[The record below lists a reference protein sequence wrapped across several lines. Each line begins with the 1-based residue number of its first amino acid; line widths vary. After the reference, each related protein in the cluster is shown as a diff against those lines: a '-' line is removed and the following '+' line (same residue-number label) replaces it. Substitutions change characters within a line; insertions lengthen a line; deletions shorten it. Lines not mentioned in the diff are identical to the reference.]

1 MFTIGPRA
9 AAGIFYALQGVCFG
23 SWGSRIATIQD
34 RLDLSHQLLGL
45 ILLTLPVGSLAV
57 TPVSGSWV
65 ARFGSQRVLVWAT
78 VAYVTTLLGISFAAT
93 KWQLVLILIAF
104 GASGTVMNI
113 AVNSQGV
120 AVENHIQKSVMAS
133 FHGMWSLAGFLSALF
148 EVLCVNLGLSCTTH
162 YLLVMALVLLT
173 VAAARPHLLTDVPAV
188 RGGPKLRRK
197 PDRQLAELG
206 AVALCAMICEGTMF
220 DWSGIY
226 FQEIVQAPAAW
237 SGLGYAAFMGTMAS
251 GRFLADRFVGTYGW
265 VAIVRFSGGLIAC
278 GLLLS
283 AAVPY
288 LPMATLGFMMVGA
301 GTSSIVPLVYG
312 QAGKSKTLTPS
323 MALSAVSTI
332 GFLGFLLGPPVIGI
346 FAHYTNLRWSFA
358 LIALMGLAVA
368 KVVQRFAA
376 PLPAPPPMHV
386 PVTEAS

>member
-9 AAGIFYALQGVCFG
+9 AAGIFFALQGVVFA

-34 RLDLSHQLLGL
+34 QLDLSHQMLGL
-45 ILLTLPVGSLAV
+45 ILLTLPIGSLAV
-57 TPVSGSWV
+57 TPLSGSWV
-65 ARFGSQRVLVWAT
+65 AHFGSQRVLVWAA
-78 VAYVTTLLGISFAAT
+78 VAYVSTLVGISFT
-93 KWQLVLILIAF
+93 TTTMQLVFILIAF

-120 AVENHIQKSVMAS
+120 AVETHIRKSIMAS
-133 FHGMWSLAGFLSALF
+133 FHGLWSLAGFASASFGMVCVSLSLT
-148 EVLCVNLGLSCTTH
+148 CTTH
-162 YLLVMALVLLT
+162 YLMILALVLAT
-173 VAAARPHLLTDVPAV
+173 VAAARPHLLPDVPAV
-188 RGGPKLRRK
+188 RGGPKPRRM
-197 PDRQLAELG
+197 PDRELAELG

-226 FQEIVQAPAAW
+226 FQEVVEAPAAW

-251 GRFLADRFVGTYGW
+251 GRFMADRFAGQYGW
-265 VAIVRFSGGLIAC
+265 VAIVRFSGCLIAC

-283 AAVPY
+283 AIFPY
-288 LPMATLGFMMVGA
+288 LPIATVGFMMVGA

-312 QAGKSKTLTPS
+312 QAGKSKTLSPS

-346 FAHYTNLRWSFA
+346 FAHYTSLRCSFA

-376 PLPAPPPMHV
+376 PAPV
-386 PVTEAS
+386 PVPMAQAS